1 MKKIIN
7 IKKDT
12 NNKFLNLYSL
22 TYQDD
27 KKQYEYYMAS
37 RRDEKNLSCLGS
49 DKTDAVRIIPYFVK
63 DKKIYIVLIYEFRHP
78 IGCYIYS
85 VPAGLID
92 EGESFEQAA
101 KRELMEEI
109 GAKVVSLK
117 QTEKPSYS
125 SVGLTDEKLVCFEA
139 QVDLIYKQQLDENE
153 DIKIKIIALDELEEF
168 LDNNQFGLQSALQ
181 LRGFIYKKKLEQ
193 LKGKI

>member
-7 IKKDT
+7 IKKET

-22 TYQDD
+22 TYQDGQ
-27 KKQYEYYMAS
+27 KQYDYYTAS
-37 RRDEKNLSCLGS
+37 RRGEKNLSCLGS
-49 DKTDAVRIIPYFVK
+49 TKTDAVRVIPYFVK
-63 DKKIYIVLIYEFRHP
+63 DQKIYVVLIYEFRHP
-78 IGCYIYS
+78 ICCYIYS

-101 KRELMEEI
+101 TRELMEEI
-109 GAKVVSLK
+109 GAKVVFLK

-139 QVDLIYKQQLDENE
+139 QVELVYKQRLDENE

-181 LRGFIYKKKLEQ
+181 LRSFIYRKKLE
-193 LKGKI
+193 KMS